1 MSRLSEMKEFMDYH
15 FYKMESDVEG
25 FDENL
30 EKFKEDLF
38 AFCEQ
43 LGYKTEKYVCLDG
56 KSTHHL
62 VEFTIKD
69 KNNLDYDVILFC
81 FDVRIKNKMSYLY
94 LDDTVKNILKLSN
107 DDDIFIYLKRSDDTL
122 FNCNLSSKLNEY
134 KQLATDWAKLLKER
148 RIDKKNAE
156 LEQDFYKDEDVVQ
169 EEKDFSDIHTPIYKR
184 FIYKRFAKNLLNV
197 FKKD

>member
-1 MSRLSEMKEFMDYH
+1 MDYH

-94 LDDTVKNILKLSN
+94 LDDTVKNILKFTN
-107 DDDIFIYLKRSDDTL
+107 DDEIFIYLKRSDDTL
-122 FNCNLSSKLNEY
+122 FNFNLSSKLNEY

-156 LEQDFYKDEDVVQ
+156 LEQDFYEDEDVVQ
-169 EEKDFSDIHTPIYKR
+169 EEKDFSDIPTP
-184 FIYKRFAKNLLNV
+184 IYKRFAKNLLNV